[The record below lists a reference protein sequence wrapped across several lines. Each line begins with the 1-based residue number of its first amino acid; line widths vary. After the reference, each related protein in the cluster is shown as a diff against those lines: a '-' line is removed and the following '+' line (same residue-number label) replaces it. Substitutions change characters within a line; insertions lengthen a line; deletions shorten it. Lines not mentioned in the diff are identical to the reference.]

1 MDDQSTE
8 TYCELLHPAFSRY
21 SPWPSSFLKSFSI
34 YSYLSRFAAFLC
46 ISSICP
52 VFPLQISLLYLSLLL
67 SSFFTASPC
76 LSVAVPDK
84 CSSYT
89 LPSPWIHSPFLLKVT
104 TLFFAPHDAE
114 SLSARL
120 LSPVWQENRVGGR
133 SMLLYT
139 HLAKRMRG
147 LRGGCLDLGLR

>member
-1 MDDQSTE
+1 MTRALRPTVSSST
-8 TYCELLHPAFSRY
+8 LPFHAIPLGLPLFWNL
-21 SPWPSSFLKSFSI
+21 SPSI
-34 YSYLSRFAAFLC
+34 L
-46 ISSICP
+46 
-52 VFPLQISLLYLSLLL
+52 ISLALLLFSVSHPSALCFHSKFLYLTLLL

-76 LSVAVPDK
+76 LSAAVPDK

-147 LRGGCLDLGLR
+147 LHGGCLDLGLR